1 MPRPTIQFFASPAA
15 MEEALLVHGA
25 DLTIPERL
33 RELQRLNERL
43 FAPLRAA
50 LRGRPTETRVFPSH
64 AHESEDDFTRRVAHE
79 KEEWTYSMRKAP
91 R

>member
-1 MPRPTIQFFASPAA
+1 MPRPTILFFASPAA
-15 MEEALLVHGA
+15 MEEALLAHGA

-50 LRGRPTETRVFPSH
+50 LRGRPTEPASSPATPTSPKTTSP
-64 AHESEDDFTRRVAHE
+64 AG
-79 KEEWTYSMRKAP
+79 
-91 R
+91 